1 MTKISPFR
9 RAEKARIDHRGGKGF
24 DPFPFF
30 QANAV
35 RIQVKS
41 REKSCL
47 GRFAYRPP
55 PSCDGLEYGMV
66 LIPGIREII
75 EKFGW
80 TKFFHRTNPEFR
92 APWKF
97 LYRVRYIIDRFETT
111 SAIVPISRSL
121 SAFVIKALARDI
133 IALLLYSYVL
143 YVFVYVYIRAGV
155 VFAELTFLVANSDAI
170 SEAR

>member
-47 GRFAYRPP
+47 GRFPYRP
-55 PSCDGLEYGMV
+55 SLLRSDEYGTV

>member
-1 MTKISPFR
+1 MVSNTEWFLSPGR
-9 RAEKARIDHRGGKGF
+9 EIWLDEI
-24 DPFPFF
+24 FPS
-30 QANAV
+30 NE
-35 RIQVKS
+35 S
-41 REKSCL
+41 R
-47 GRFAYRPP
+47 
-55 PSCDGLEYGMV
+55 
-66 LIPGIREII
+66 IPGAVEI
-75 EKFGW
+75 
-80 TKFFHRTNPEFR
+80 P
-92 APWKF
+92 
-97 LYRVRYIIDRFETT
+97 LSSVRYIIDRFETT